1 MKMSAKMSAGRIVT
15 PTCSHSALRTLS
27 LCINAKEIAGLT
39 LQMKVEAYENEIPHV
54 SPWELFL
61 VPRR

>member
-1 MKMSAKMSAGRIVT
+1 MQMSAKMSAGQIVT
-15 PTCSHSALRTLS
+15 PTCVHSALRTVS
-27 LCINAKEIAGLT
+27 LCINALEISRLT
-39 LQMKVEAYENEIPHV
+39 LQTKVEAYENEIPHV